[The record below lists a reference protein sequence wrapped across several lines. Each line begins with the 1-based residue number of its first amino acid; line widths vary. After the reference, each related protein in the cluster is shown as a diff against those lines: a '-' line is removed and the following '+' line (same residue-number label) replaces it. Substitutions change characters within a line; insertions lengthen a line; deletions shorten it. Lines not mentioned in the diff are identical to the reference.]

1 VENADNVGEGVIG
14 ADLAMYLLL
23 PEEANRGK

>member
-1 VENADNVGEGVIG
+1 VEKADKVGEGVIG

-23 PEEANRGK
+23 EKEANCGT